1 MTPSDRST
9 VDEAEARRVLLLQA
23 FESAPEGPL
32 WTAEDRAWATRLAR
46 QTVGEAA
53 TPARFVSERARHA
66 LERLG
71 PRVPAAQAWLRR
83 RGWDA
88 RWWWAAAVAAFVAG
102 LLLDHIG
109 GDHSINLLAP
119 PAWALMAWNLLAY
132 VIVALLA
139 LRSVR
144 APGGAPRGL
153 RRWLQRAWID
163 RAPGGAAA
171 PAPMQDF
178 AAAWARQSTPL
189 AARRAAALLHA
200 AAAALALGLVAG
212 MYLRGLVLEYR
223 AGWQSTFLEA
233 ATVQAALDLLLAPAS
248 GLTGIAVPEVAPLRV
263 SAGAAAA
270 GPAAPWIHLYAA
282 MLALGVVLPRL
293 ALSGWALGSAAR
305 LSRRMPLPWEEP
317 YFQRLTR
324 EGAGRS
330 ALVEVV
336 PHAAAPGAAAVL
348 ALRERLALELGDEVQ
363 LRIGAT
369 VAHGDEEGAAAAAD
383 AGCTHRAAWFDMAA
397 TPDPESQG
405 RLLQAL
411 RRAAP
416 ALPLRLV
423 VDETAFVQR
432 FGTLPERLAQRRA
445 AWQAFGDAQGAAAV
459 FISAKS
465 PAETAVVGGSAA
477 ADAGRSGPAWR

>member
-1 MTPSDRST
+1 MIASEAAT
-9 VDEAEARRVLLLQA
+9 VDEAAARRVLLLQA
-23 FESAPEGPL
+23 FETGPEGPL

-46 QTVGEAA
+46 QTAGEVA

-71 PRVPAAQAWLRR
+71 PRVPATQAWLRR

-88 RWWWAAAVAAFVAG
+88 RWWWAAAGAAFVAG
-102 LLLDHIG
+102 LLLDRIG
-109 GDHSINLLAP
+109 GDRSINLLAP

-139 LRSVR
+139 LRR
-144 APGGAPRGL
+144 LRDPGAAPRGL

-163 RAPGGAAA
+163 RVPGGAAA
-171 PAPMQDF
+171 LVPWQDF
-178 AAAWARQSTPL
+178 AAAWVRQSTPL
-189 AARRAAALLHA
+189 SARRAAALLHA

-233 ATVQAALDLLLAPAS
+233 ATVQAGLDLLLAPAS
-248 GLTGIAVPEVAPLRV
+248 RLTGVAVPEVAPLRI
-263 SAGAAAA
+263 SAGAAAV

-293 ALSGWALGSAAR
+293 ALSGWALGGAAR
-305 LSRRMPLPWEEP
+305 LSRRMPLPWDEP
-317 YFQRLTR
+317 YFQRLVR
-324 EGAGRS
+324 EGAGRN
-330 ALVEVV
+330 ALVQVV
-336 PHAAAPGAAAVL
+336 PHAASPAAAAVL
-348 ALRERLALELGDEVQ
+348 ALRERLARELGDEVQ

-369 VAHGDEEGAAAAAD
+369 VAHGDEEGAAAVAD

-423 VDETAFVQR
+423 VDETAFTRR

-445 AWQAFGDAQGAAAV
+445 AWQAFGDAQGTAAE
-459 FISAKS
+459 FISARS
-465 PAETAVVGGSAA
+465 PAESAVVEGSAA
-477 ADAGRSGPAWR
+477 AGAGRGGPAWR

>member
-1 MTPSDRST
+1 MTQSDRST

-102 LLLDHIG
+102 LLLDRIG
-109 GDHSINLLAP
+109 SGQSINLLAP
-119 PAWALMAWNLLAY
+119 PAWAVMAWNLLAY
-132 VIVALLA
+132 LVIAALA
-139 LRSVR
+139 LHR
-144 APGGAPRGL
+144 APEAPARGL
-153 RRWLQRAWID
+153 RRALQRAWLD
-163 RAPGGAAA
+163 RGPGRVGAASA
-171 PAPMQDF
+171 PQ
-178 AAAWARQSTPL
+178 ARYRAEWTRL
-189 AARRAAALLHA
+189 AAPLSVRRAAALLHA

-212 MYLRGLVLEYR
+212 MYVRGLALEYR

-233 ATVQAALDLLLAPAS
+233 ASVQAALDTLLAPAS
-248 GLTGIAVPEVAPLRV
+248 RLTGIAVPQVAPLRT
-263 SAGAAAA
+263 SAGATAI

-282 MLALGVVLPRL
+282 MLTLGVVLPRL
-293 ALSGWALGSAAR
+293 ALSGWALARAAR
-305 LSRRMPLPWEEP
+305 LATRMPLPWDEP
-317 YFQRLTR
+317 YFQRLAR
-324 EGAGRS
+324 EGSGRG
-330 ALVEVV
+330 AVVQVV
-336 PHAAAPGAAAVL
+336 PHAALPGAAAVL
-348 ALRERLALELGDEVQ
+348 ALRERLARELGDEVQ
-363 LRIGAT
+363 LRIGAA
-369 VAHGDEEGAAAAAD
+369 VAHGDEEAAAIGPE

-405 RLLQAL
+405 RLLKAL
-411 RRAAP
+411 QRAAP
-416 ALPLRLV
+416 ALPRLLV
-423 VDETAFVQR
+423 VDETAFARR

-445 AWQAFGDAQGAAAV
+445 AWQAFADAQGLETFFLGAGSGEQPA
-459 FISAKS
+459 SAR
-465 PAETAVVGGSAA
+465 
-477 ADAGRSGPAWR
+477 DL